1 MYTHTHIYRHMQT
14 HTYHTRNNGTNTTI
28 MTYSVS
34 YSHFMIFF
42 RIAIDGDQCD
52 SSEQRSWFQKLTAIP
67 ADWSFF
73 GKHFAQT
80 PLRESWEH
88 CGVDLNLILSL
99 QMGIMCKM
107 TLDSLLTFLSLKL
120 ATGQSHSPPDLEAE
134 VIPSA
139 HTYLEHW
146 TSSFHWELMKAI
158 PGLSGYPELSK
169 QRDSSPLSLPVL
181 WVHDTS
187 ELLSLGLWL
196 D

>member
-1 MYTHTHIYRHMQT
+1 MEISVTVQNRGVDS
-14 HTYHTRNNGTNTTI
+14 RNSQRFLRTDHFL
-28 MTYSVS
+28 VS
-34 YSHFMIFF
+34 TLRRPPI
-42 RIAIDGDQCD
+42 
-52 SSEQRSWFQKLTAIP
+52 
-67 ADWSFF
+67 
-73 GKHFAQT
+73 
-80 PLRESWEH
+80 RESWEH

-146 TSSFHWELMKAI
+146 TSSFHWELMKAM

-169 QRDSSPLSLPVL
+169 QHDSSPLSLPVL